1 MQWPARAQKMPS
13 VYKECQVLLNSD
25 PFVILELCHPKP
37 LAKMHRDVHKHV
49 FIISSEIEDMKDSF
63 PSQESIHVVVSEF
76 LFWSSSG
83 LGPLS
88 HLLKASKS
96 GGWDGNEPMRQQAS
110 KEH

>member
-1 MQWPARAQKMPS
+1 M
-13 VYKECQVLLNSD
+13 LLNSD